1 MSGWSDE
8 GSGDP
13 RARAGTAGRP
23 QKPLPPG
30 WNVRPRGMRQRPA
43 RNLDVRDVR
52 PREPRQRPA
61 RDPGRPR
68 PAGARRPRR

>member
-8 GSGDP
+8 GAGD
-13 RARAGTAGRP
+13 RRGRAGTAPERP

-30 WNVRPRGMRQRPA
+30 WSVRPRGMGQRAP

-52 PREPRQRPA
+52 PREQRQRPP
-61 RDPGRPR
+61 RDPGV
-68 PAGARRPRR
+68 A